1 MHNQAVVSVPL
12 ATRRRSTMGGIMG
25 KDVMISFRTNGKLRE
40 ALKRKAKEEKRS
52 LSAMIEVILYQK
64 MAEFPTAKPS
74 DRRGYPRKKDT
85 LPVIIRA
92 GNGNGKIVEGGTIT
106 NISFGGVR
114 INMPK
119 DLAHRIVEEE
129 GEKDF
134 DILFTLP
141 DEPKPVSLRCQVRNV
156 AEAGD
161 TLIVGARF
169 LQPDSPSCQS
179 VQRHLM

>member
-1 MHNQAVVSVPL
+1 
-12 ATRRRSTMGGIMG
+12 MG

-40 ALKRKAKEEKRS
+40 ALKRKAKDEKRS

-64 MAEFPTAKPS
+64 MAGFPVAKPA

-92 GNGNGKIVEGGTIT
+92 GNGNGKIIEGGTIT

-119 DLAHRIVEEE
+119 DLGQRIEEE
-129 GEKDF
+129 VEKDF

-141 DEPKPVSLRCQVRNV
+141 DEPRPVSLKCEIKNI
-156 AEAGD
+156 AEAGEN
-161 TLIVGARF
+161 LIVGARF

>member
-1 MHNQAVVSVPL
+1 
-12 ATRRRSTMGGIMG
+12 
-25 KDVMISFRTNGKLRE
+25 MISFRTNGKLRE
-40 ALKRKAKEEKRS
+40 ALKRRAKDEKRS

-64 MAEFPTAKPS
+64 MAGFPVAKPA

-92 GNGNGKIVEGGTIT
+92 GNGNGKIIEGGTIT

-119 DLAHRIVEEE
+119 DLGQRIEEE
-129 GEKDF
+129 VEKDF
-134 DILFTLP
+134 NILFTLP
-141 DEPKPVSLRCQVRNV
+141 DEPRPVSLKCEIKNI
-156 AEAGD
+156 AEAGEN
-161 TLIVGARF
+161 LIVGARF

>member
-1 MHNQAVVSVPL
+1 
-12 ATRRRSTMGGIMG
+12 MG

-40 ALKRKAKEEKRS
+40 ALKRKAKDEKRS

-64 MAEFPTAKPS
+64 MAGFPVAKPA

-92 GNGNGKIVEGGTIT
+92 GNGNGKIIEGGTIT

-119 DLAHRIVEEE
+119 DLGQRIEEE
-129 GEKDF
+129 VEKDF

-141 DEPKPVSLRCQVRNV
+141 DEPRPVSLKCEIKNI
-156 AEAGD
+156 AEAGEN
-161 TLIVGARF
+161 LIVGARF

-179 VQRHLM
+179 VQRYLM

>member
-1 MHNQAVVSVPL
+1 
-12 ATRRRSTMGGIMG
+12 MG

-64 MAEFPTAKPS
+64 MAGFPVAKPA

-92 GNGNGKIVEGGTIT
+92 GNGNGKIIEGGTIT

-119 DLAHRIVEEE
+119 DLGQRIEEDVE
-129 GEKDF
+129 KNF

-141 DEPKPVSLRCQVRNV
+141 DEARPVSLKCEIKNI
-156 AEAGD
+156 AEAGEN
-161 TLIVGARF
+161 LVVGARF